1 MALHEIVYV
10 SLACEEMTTKQLQAI
25 LQASRV
31 HNGQA
36 GISGMLIYFE
46 REFGQLLEGEA
57 DEVAALYGRIACDRR
72 HQQVYK
78 MWDEPITQR
87 SFPGWSMAFVD
98 QALIEAVPGTAAP
111 SWLADGLRTSVKDS
125 STGKKLLTNLR
136 DEFLERDNRR
146 SKN

>member
-10 SLACEEMTTKQLQAI
+10 SLACEEMSTAQLQAI
-25 LQASRV
+25 LQTSRV

-36 GISGMLIYFE
+36 GITGMLIYFE
-46 REFGQLLEGEA
+46 REFVQLLEGEA
-57 DEVAALYGRIACDRR
+57 DEVTALYDRIAEDRR

-78 MWDEPITQR
+78 LWDEPISER
-87 SFPGWSMAFVD
+87 SFAGWSMAFLD
-98 QALIEAVPGTAAP
+98 QALIEAVPGTALP
-111 SWLADGLRTSVKDS
+111 SWLGEGLRTAVKDS
-125 STGKKLLTNLR
+125 STGKKMLTRLR